1 MNAWFAGGVLA
12 GILAVAI
19 YGVLKKRKESAPRYD
34 ERQAQARANAAKL
47 ALEVLAALMLVNGFV
62 REAWQFAW
70 AGPFM
75 ETVVL
80 LLIAG
85 TVYVLRCVWT
95 DAYFALR
102 EKPKTWGRIF
112 VAMLVVNAA
121 LGVMVI
127 LDGDMVEDGLLTFP
141 AANLLIAVMF
151 ASLLITMALKRRK
164 VRGTRGRRRR
174 NEEPAPQGRPRRAR
188 PFPAGIWPSAWAFPG
203 RPSTPSKRATT
214 TPPSTSA

>member
-19 YGVLKKRKESAPRYD
+19 YGVLKKRKASAPRDD

-112 VAMLVVNAA
+112 AAMLVVNVA

-127 LDGDMVEDGLLTFP
+127 LDGDLVEDGLLTFP

-151 ASLLITMALKRRK
+151 ASLLITMALKRR
-164 VRGTRGRRRR
+164 RDAR
-174 NEEPAPQGRPRRAR
+174 EEAEA
-188 PFPAGIWPSAWAFPG
+188 
-203 RPSTPSKRATT
+203 
-214 TPPSTSA
+214 

>member
-112 VAMLVVNAA
+112 VAMLIV
-121 LGVMVI
+121 
-127 LDGDMVEDGLLTFP
+127 LTFP
-141 AANLLIAVMF
+141 AANLLIAVMY

-164 VRGTRGRRRR
+164 DAR
-174 NEEPAPQGRPRRAR
+174 EEAEE
-188 PFPAGIWPSAWAFPG
+188 
-203 RPSTPSKRATT
+203 
-214 TPPSTSA
+214 

>member
-19 YGVLKKRKESAPRYD
+19 YGIWKTRKESAPRYD

-112 VAMLVVNAA
+112 AAMLVINAA

-141 AANLLIAVMF
+141 AANLLIAAMF
-151 ASLLITMALKRRK
+151 AALLITMALKRR
-164 VRGTRGRRRR
+164 RDAR
-174 NEEPAPQGRPRRAR
+174 EEAEA
-188 PFPAGIWPSAWAFPG
+188 
-203 RPSTPSKRATT
+203 
-214 TPPSTSA
+214 

>member
-1 MNAWFAGGVLA
+1 MNAWFAGGALA

-19 YGVLKKRKESAPRYD
+19 YGAIKKRRESAPRYD

-47 ALEVLAALMLVNGFV
+47 ALEVLAALMLLNGFV

-70 AGPFM
+70 AGPFL

-121 LGVMVI
+121 LGIMVI
-127 LDGDMVEDGLLTFP
+127 LDGELVEDGLLTFP

-151 ASLLITMALKRRK
+151 ASLLITMALKRR
-164 VRGTRGRRRR
+164 RDAR
-174 NEEPAPQGRPRRAR
+174 EEAEE
-188 PFPAGIWPSAWAFPG
+188 
-203 RPSTPSKRATT
+203 
-214 TPPSTSA
+214 

>member
-70 AGPFM
+70 AGPFL

-85 TVYVLRCVWT
+85 TVYVLRCVWM

-102 EKPKTWGRIF
+102 EKPKTWGRVFI
-112 VAMLVVNAA
+112 AMLLVNAA
-121 LGVMVI
+121 LGIMVI
-127 LDGDMVEDGLLTFP
+127 LDGELVEDGLLTFP
-141 AANLLIAVMF
+141 AANPAD
-151 ASLLITMALKRRK
+151 RCD
-164 VRGTRGRRRR
+164 VRSAFDHHGAQAAAGTRGRRRGMKNLR
-174 NEEPAPQGRPRRAR
+174 LKAARAALDLSQQELAER
-188 PFPAGIWPSAWAFPG
+188 VGVSRQTINAIE
-203 RPSTPSKRATT
+203 RATT
-214 TPPSTSA
+214 TPPSTSV

>member
-112 VAMLVVNAA
+112 AAMLVVNAA

-141 AANLLIAVMF
+141 GAQ
-151 ASLLITMALKRRK
+151 
-164 VRGTRGRRRR
+164 
-174 NEEPAPQGRPRRAR
+174 APQGRAGGGGGMKNLRLKAARAALDLSQQELAER
-188 PFPAGIWPSAWAFPG
+188 VGVSRQTINAIEKGDYNPTINLCLKICHALGKTLDDLFWE
-203 RPSTPSKRATT
+203 
-214 TPPSTSA
+214 

>member
-19 YGVLKKRKESAPRYD
+19 YGIWKKRKENGPRYD

-62 REAWQFAW
+62 REVWQFAW

-80 LLIAG
+80 LLVAG

-102 EKPKTWGRIF
+102 EKPKTWERIF
-112 VAMLVVNAA
+112 VTMLLVNAA

-127 LDGDMVEDGLLTFP
+127 LDGDLVEDGLLTFP

-164 VRGTRGRRRR
+164 DAR
-174 NEEPAPQGRPRRAR
+174 EEAEA
-188 PFPAGIWPSAWAFPG
+188 
-203 RPSTPSKRATT
+203 
-214 TPPSTSA
+214 

>member
-112 VAMLVVNAA
+112 VAMLSS
-121 LGVMVI
+121 
-127 LDGDMVEDGLLTFP
+127 TP
-141 AANLLIAVMF
+141 RW
-151 ASLLITMALKRRK
+151 ASWSFSTATWWRT
-164 VRGTRGRRRR
+164 GCS
-174 NEEPAPQGRPRRAR
+174 
-188 PFPAGIWPSAWAFPG
+188 PFP
-203 RPSTPSKRATT
+203 
-214 TPPSTSA
+214 PPTC

>member
-19 YGVLKKRKESAPRYD
+19 YGIWKKRKENAPRYD

-47 ALEVLAALMLVNGFV
+47 ALEVLSALMLVNGFV

-112 VAMLVVNAA
+112 AAMLVVNAA

-151 ASLLITMALKRRK
+151 ASLLITMALKRR
-164 VRGTRGRRRR
+164 RDAR
-174 NEEPAPQGRPRRAR
+174 EEAEA
-188 PFPAGIWPSAWAFPG
+188 
-203 RPSTPSKRATT
+203 
-214 TPPSTSA
+214 

>member
-70 AGPFM
+70 AGPFL

-112 VAMLVVNAA
+112 VAMLLVNAA

-127 LDGDMVEDGLLTFP
+127 LDGDMVEGGLLTFP
-141 AANLLIAVMF
+141 AANLLIAAMF
-151 ASLLITMALKRRK
+151 ASLLITMALKRR
-164 VRGTRGRRRR
+164 RDAR
-174 NEEPAPQGRPRRAR
+174 EEAEE
-188 PFPAGIWPSAWAFPG
+188 
-203 RPSTPSKRATT
+203 
-214 TPPSTSA
+214 

>member
-1 MNAWFAGGVLA
+1 MKAEKEGNMMNDMNVSFAAGALV
-12 GILAVAI
+12 GILLVILFA
-19 YGVLKKRKESAPRYD
+19 LWKKRRGTEPRYD
-34 ERQAQARANAAKL
+34 ERQVVARAKAAQL
-47 ALEVLAALMLVNGFV
+47 ALGVLAALMLVNGFV
-62 REAWQFAW
+62 REILQTAW
-70 AGPFM
+70 AGPFL

-112 VAMLVVNAA
+112 AAMLVVNVA

-151 ASLLITMALKRRK
+151 ASLLITMALKRR
-164 VRGTRGRRRR
+164 RDAR
-174 NEEPAPQGRPRRAR
+174 EEAEE
-188 PFPAGIWPSAWAFPG
+188 
-203 RPSTPSKRATT
+203 
-214 TPPSTSA
+214 